1 VNTLAPPTAVIA
13 SQVLPATDVGHVAD
27 HESPDTVPAVVT
39 TVPAGMLMIDG
50 ADVEAD
56 DRSRTVQLAA

>member
-1 VNTLAPPTAVIA
+1 
-13 SQVLPATDVGHVAD
+13 VAD
-27 HESPDTVPAVVT
+27 HASPDTVPAVVT

-56 DRSRTVQLAA
+56 DRSRTVQWAA